1 MVSSSELVLLPL
13 EVSGVSQNKK
23 RVLLEEL
30 KSTDNVVVSSLLLPS
45 KEFTRVP
52 LIKTKRNPMILSPT
66 IELVSLPMEVS
77 GDSHSSYLGMHALTT
92 IFEEKRVRG
101 PLDHPVLSVS
111 HLLPSEGPEHSLNAL
126 ERISRGDIPQQ
137 PLFTSVESIDMLTVD
152 TPVPTYTV
160 SINKMKIVING
171 GLKSILRDAAI
182 LFNKFASLSIGG
194 VWSSNPIDEQVVRR
208 AELYLEKILR
218 KNDVSN
224 AESVAISAA
233 ALFLKENDILLKG
246 LVKTH
251 TDLMENVGLDEA
263 IILFQND
270 CPFGFNEIKCKSAF

>member
-1 MVSSSELVLLPL
+1 MVSSTELVSLPL

-23 RVLLEEL
+23 RVMFEL

-52 LIKTKRNPMILSPT
+52 TCTKRNPMILAPT

-111 HLLPSEGPEHSLNAL
+111 HLLPSEGPELYLN
-126 ERISRGDIPQQ
+126 EMISRGDIPHQ
-137 PLFTSVESIDMLTVD
+137 LSSTSVALIDMLTVD
-152 TPVPTYTV
+152 TPVPSYTV

-171 GLKSILRDAAI
+171 GLKYD
-182 LFNKFASLSIGG
+182 
-194 VWSSNPIDEQVVRR
+194 
-208 AELYLEKILR
+208 
-218 KNDVSN
+218 
-224 AESVAISAA
+224 
-233 ALFLKENDILLKG
+233 
-246 LVKTH
+246 
-251 TDLMENVGLDEA
+251 
-263 IILFQND
+263 
-270 CPFGFNEIKCKSAF
+270 